1 MADVGEIAK
10 TLSLVSS
17 DGDNYRNAYKTTELQ
32 PNGDIVSIVFTA
44 PSFAIFDKYRFYI
57 LQHCKLKDMTIRHK
71 YRPDYLSYDEYGT
84 TNWWQLL
91 LYINDIPTIQEF
103 DREKILVPTLECIG
117 TLESEATSM
126 RNVNNINEDHLNNNQ
141 KAILYS
147 PHTYKTNITLTDT
160 IKALTEKPSSI
171 ADRMKREEFLMD
183 ISTLRLRYIDLEY
196 PAIENS
202 INLVVRGKPN
212 YIYGKHYLLTSST
225 GNIMNRITWDP
236 NIVKGSGLVFRL
248 KEKDIIQVTYVSR

>member
-10 TLSLVSS
+10 TLSIVSS
-17 DGDNYRNAYKTTELQ
+17 DGDNYRNAYRTTEVQ
-32 PNGDIVSIVFTA
+32 SDGSIVSIVLTA

-57 LQHCKLKDMTIRHK
+57 LQNSKIEKMTTRYK
-71 YRPDYLSYDEYGT
+71 YRPDYLSYDQYGT

-103 DREKILVPTLECIG
+103 DRDKVLVPTRSCIG
-117 TLESEATSM
+117 LLESESTSM
-126 RNVNNINEDHLNNNQ
+126 RKVTEINQDYLNNTQ

-147 PHTYKTNITLTDT
+147 PYTYKTNITLENTL
-160 IKALTEKPSSI
+160 KELTEKPTSI
-171 ADRMKREEFLMD
+171 ADRMKREEFVMD
-183 ISTLRLRYIDLEY
+183 VPTLRLRYIDLEF

-202 INLVVRGKPN
+202 VNLVVKGKPN
-212 YIYGKHYLLTSST
+212 YIYGKHYILTKSND
-225 GNIMNRITWDP
+225 NIPNRITWDP